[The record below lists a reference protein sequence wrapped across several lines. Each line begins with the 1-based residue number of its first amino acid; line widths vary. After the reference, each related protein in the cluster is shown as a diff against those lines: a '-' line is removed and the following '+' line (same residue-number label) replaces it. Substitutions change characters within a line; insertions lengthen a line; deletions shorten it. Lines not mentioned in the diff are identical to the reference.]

1 MKKITTILLLLTL
14 AFGVMAFAACG
25 DKPTESGSVS
35 TGTLGDGADTDED
48 IDVPASA
55 ENDPDAADV
64 KYFKFELYGNSMS
77 KGYMITGWS
86 DVTDARPTE
95 IIFPTAYNKLPV
107 VGIAQGAF
115 RNDKTITKITLGDS
129 FRLIK
134 KRAFCGCENIESVN
148 LSAKITKIAASAFR
162 DCKKLTSVA
171 VPEKITRLYGSTFS
185 GCESLVSVTLPEK
198 LVYLGVKVFEGC
210 KALKSVE
217 IPKSVTEIGTAC
229 FMNSGI
235 EKISLSLTGIKAI
248 PVDCFSGCENLTS
261 VAASKVTKVGLGAF
275 YGCGKLKSVTVSSN
289 CEFGMLSLTF
299 KGCPEDV
306 KVNNKPLS
314 DIEIITPPSE
324 DTGA

>member
-25 DKPTESGSVS
+25 NKPAETGSVS
-35 TGTLGDGADTDED
+35 TGTYDDGADTDED
-48 IDVPASA
+48 IDIPASA

-64 KYFKFELYGNSMS
+64 KYFTFELFGNSLS

-86 DVTDARPTE
+86 DVTDGRPTE

-129 FRLIK
+129 FRLVK
-134 KRAFCGCENIESVN
+134 KRAFCGCENLASVN

-162 DCKKLTSVA
+162 DCKKLTSIA

-185 GCESLVSVTLPEK
+185 GCESLTSVTLPTQ

-210 KALKSVE
+210 TSLKSVD
-217 IPKSVTEIGTAC
+217 IPKTVTEIGTAC

-235 EKISLSLTGIKAI
+235 EKMTLTLTGVKTI

-275 YGCGKLKSVTVSSN
+275 YGCEKLKSVTVASN
-289 CEFGMLSLTF
+289 CAFDMLSLVF
-299 KGCPEDV
+299 KGCPDDV
-306 KVNNKPLS
+306 KVNNASLLE
-314 DIEIITPPSE
+314 IEIIDPPAE
-324 DTGA
+324 ETK